1 MSRPSRAR
9 VTAVV
14 VTAGAGEDAL
24 RTETLAA
31 LAAQTVAPD
40 RVLLVRAAGS
50 DADPDAGS
58 EVEVIDAPSATA
70 LGPAVLEAI
79 EQAAVDEEWLWLLHD
94 DSAPE
99 PGALAALLQAVET
112 GRSIAIAGSKQ
123 VSWSHPDRLV
133 SVGVQ
138 YTRDMQR
145 YTGIEDGEVD
155 QGQHDSRD
163 DVDAVGTAGMLVR
176 REVFL
181 ELAGPDPALGP
192 FGDGRDLS
200 RRARL
205 AGHRVVVVPT
215 AVVRHAR
222 AGYLGLRTGSRA
234 APSRAGSARATQR
247 APARRAAEPD
257 PQHSFRARRT
267 SILHARLVEAP
278 PALLPVIALAALF
291 AGPAR
296 AVGRLASKEL
306 RLVGDELLAP
316 LAALAGV
323 GAVRR
328 ARLQARRTRSV
339 SPRRLRPLAAGWG
352 DIARVRRDRRLQAAA
367 QRRTVRAP
375 SELEMRERAS
385 LGTRRRLVLAA
396 VALVAVVVA
405 AVTLA
410 PIAFAG
416 PLLGGALLP
425 ADVDFGELWR
435 AATSPW
441 LAGGDG
447 WAVPADPFLS
457 VLGVLSLLTGGPLGT
472 PVWVTTSI
480 VVAVAIPAAALTAWF
495 AAGSAT
501 RSLAL
506 RAWAALTWALAPPL
520 VLSLASGRLGALV
533 AHVMLPL
540 VVLGIA
546 RAFGLDRR
554 DVVVSGLVGAR
565 RVEARGVTAPAV
577 EVRKRRLAAL
587 AAVGEDAPTGQIA
600 RVLAGEGAAAPAAE
614 VGAEPDEPQ
623 QVRDGAASALGA
635 DDDGEPIVIGS
646 NTAEPHQDD
655 EEEFATIVAR
665 PSGVGSIGAAA
676 GAGLALAAVVAGAPV
691 LLPAALLCLA
701 LLAMLLGPRRSL
713 VAGRARLLLVAIPP
727 VVLLGPLLTHAA
739 RTDDGWRLLVSG
751 PGAPTPTP
759 TGDPLL
765 TLLGWPQVPTAAT
778 IGGLTQ
784 WLVIAASATV
794 ALAALVAL
802 ARGGGLAR
810 GVRLAWLVAAVGV
823 AAAVLAPRV
832 PVGLAQTSDGDPVLA
847 FGWAGPGTSLVVLGL
862 VMATVVAGGG
872 LRSALHGRSFGW
884 RQLGVAV
891 VSAVLVAGVA
901 IAALG
906 WSVMLRGD
914 AVALV
919 TRQTEPVPAIG
930 TELQGSAD
938 RARVLAVWST
948 PAGVIDAALWRGE
961 GPQLTESSSAVA
973 LAGLDA
979 GPDDGTALDPA
990 TAALTDAV
998 AGLATG
1004 TIDDA
1009 AATLASHGVAVVVV
1023 PGPDSVVTSSRG
1035 EETGRDRLVATLDG
1049 IRGLERVT
1057 ENDSGVVWRVSAQET
1072 TAARVVVVGADGV
1085 ASPVPAQVVGV
1096 RTELAPVADGATLVL
1111 AERAGAGWRAWL
1123 DGTPLRAVSVGW
1135 QQAFAVPPGA
1145 QGELVVRYDEP
1156 AHTPWRLLIAA
1167 TFVAVALIAL
1177 PTRRRRLDPVE
1188 DE

>member
-24 RTETLAA
+24 RDETLAA

-40 RVLLVRAAGS
+40 RVLVVRAAGS
-50 DADPDAGS
+50 DAVLDD
-58 EVEVIDAPSATA
+58 ETDVEVVDAPDATA
-70 LGPAVLEAI
+70 LGPAVLAAL
-79 EQAAVDEEWLWLLHD
+79 EQAAVEDEWLWLLHD

-99 PGALAALLQAVET
+99 PSALAALLQAVET

-138 YTRDMQR
+138 YTRDQQR

-181 ELAGPDPALGP
+181 ELGGPDPALGA

-234 APSRAGSARATQR
+234 AGSRERPGRSAPRTAERSRART
-247 APARRAAEPD
+247 EPD
-257 PQHSFRARRT
+257 PQHSFRSRRT

-278 PALLPVIALAALF
+278 PALVPVIALAALL

-328 ARLQARRTRSV
+328 ARAQARRTRSV
-339 SPRRLRPLAAGWG
+339 STRRLRPLAAGWG

-385 LGTRRRLVLAA
+385 LGNRRRLVLALVTVVA
-396 VALVAVVVA
+396 VAVT

-447 WAVPADPFLS
+447 WAVPADPFLA
-457 VLGVLSLLTGGPLGT
+457 VLGVLSLLTGGPFGT

-480 VVAVAIPAAALTAWF
+480 VVAIAIPAAALTAWF
-495 AAGSAT
+495 AAGAAT

-520 VLSLASGRLGALV
+520 VLSLASGRVGALV
-533 AHVMLPL
+533 AHVLLPL
-540 VVLGIA
+540 VALGIA

-565 RVEARGVTAPAV
+565 RVEARGATAPAV
-577 EVRKRRLAAL
+577 EVRRRRLAAL

-600 RVLAGEGAAAPAAE
+600 RVLSGEDAARPTAE
-614 VGAEPDEPQ
+614 DGSDHGEAKRSGEEPTSASEDE
-623 QVRDGAASALGA
+623 
-635 DDDGEPIVIGS
+635 DDEPIVIGS
-646 NTAEPHQDD
+646 NTAEPHHDD

-676 GAGLALAAVVAGAPV
+676 GAGLALAAAVAGAPV

-701 LLAMLLGPRRSL
+701 LLAVLLGRRRSL
-713 VAGRARLLLVAIPP
+713 VVGRARLLLVAIPP
-727 VVLLGPLLTHAA
+727 VVLLGPLLTYAA
-739 RTDDGWRLLVSG
+739 QNDGGWALLVSG
-751 PGAPTPTP
+751 PGATTPTP
-759 TGDPLL
+759 SGDPLL
-765 TLLGWPQVPTAAT
+765 SLLGWPQVPTVAT
-778 IGGLTQ
+778 VGGVTQ
-784 WLVIAASATV
+784 WLVLAASATV

-802 ARGGGLAR
+802 ARGGGLSR

-832 PVGLAQTSDGDPVLA
+832 PVGLAQDADGDPVVAL
-847 FGWAGPGTSLVVLGL
+847 GWAGPGTSLVVLGL
-862 VMATVVAGGG
+862 VMATVTAGGG

-901 IAALG
+901 VAALG
-906 WSVMLRGD
+906 WTVMLRGD
-914 AVALV
+914 AVSLV
-919 TRQTEPVPAIG
+919 TRQADPVPAIG
-930 TELQGSAD
+930 AELQGSAD

-948 PAGVIDAALWRGE
+948 ASGVIDAALWRGA

-979 GPDDGTALDPA
+979 GPDALDPA
-990 TAALTDAV
+990 TASLTEAV

-1004 TIDDA
+1004 TINDA
-1009 AATLASHGVAVVVV
+1009 ATTLAAHGVAVVVV
-1023 PGPDSVVTSSRG
+1023 PGADSVVAPSG
-1035 EETGRDRLVATLDG
+1035 GDETGRDRLVALLDG
-1049 IRGLERVT
+1049 TRGLERVT
-1057 ENDSGVVWRVSAQET
+1057 ENEAGVVWRVSTEEA
-1072 TAARVVVVGADGV
+1072 TAARVVLTGADGV
-1085 ASPVPAQVVGV
+1085 VTTVSAQVVGV
-1096 RTELAPVADGATLVL
+1096 RTELAPVAEDATLIL
-1111 AERAGAGWRAWL
+1111 ADRADAGWRAWL
-1123 DGTPLRAVSVGW
+1123 DGTPLRSVSVGW
-1135 QQAFAVPPGA
+1135 QQAFAVPAGSE
-1145 QGELVVRYDEP
+1145 GRLVVRYDEP
-1156 AHTPWRLLIAA
+1156 AHTPWRVLIAA